1 MRKVVARSQQLTS
14 SACNICFI
22 VARKLAGMPTACATS
37 CLCASGC
44 SPFHNIFNLSC
55 VVCKQQHGRWC
66 RPAMMVSSMQ
76 AIASSITYPHEVV
89 RSQMHVRGLGPFDG
103 FGLICKE
110 IWQNEGLVGFY
121 KGWATNMFRTV
132 PAAAITFTSF
142 ELFARLVREA
152 GARQRAT
159 KESR

>member
-1 MRKVVARSQQLTS
+1 
-14 SACNICFI
+14 
-22 VARKLAGMPTACATS
+22 
-37 CLCASGC
+37 
-44 SPFHNIFNLSC
+44 
-55 VVCKQQHGRWC
+55 
-66 RPAMMVSSMQ
+66 MMVSSMQ

-142 ELFARLVREA
+142 ELFARLLREA
-152 GARQRAT
+152 GARQRAS
-159 KESR
+159 KESRRQAVVSEVGG

>member
-1 MRKVVARSQQLTS
+1 MQDHNSLQAARATYVSLWPESWQ
-14 SACNICFI
+14 ACPL
-22 VARKLAGMPTACATS
+22 LAQHLAFVLLAAPRFTT
-37 CLCASGC
+37 
-44 SPFHNIFNLSC
+44 FFYLSC

-89 RSQMHVRGLGPFDG
+89 RSQMHVRCLGPFDG